1 MAQCHSAS
9 SARIASA
16 GMRRHLLQVSQATHS
31 IASSAGGSSSAEPEG
46 GADEAEAAAGW
57 AGSEPGVGSVGD
69 EAEETAE
76 GGGAATAAF
85 LPDDKKG
92 SIIVEP
98 WAFPLRPRRSF
109 GHLGERREGV
119 DEKGSLCCKL
129 VTDL

>member
-1 MAQCHSAS
+1 
-9 SARIASA
+9 
-16 GMRRHLLQVSQATHS
+16 MRRHLLQVSQATHS

-98 WAFPLRPRRSF
+98 WAFPLRQSAQHRLR
-109 GHLGERREGV
+109 GHLGERQKELTRREV
-119 DEKGSLCCKL
+119 CVVSL
-129 VTDL
+129 

>member
-1 MAQCHSAS
+1 
-9 SARIASA
+9 
-16 GMRRHLLQVSQATHS
+16 MRRHLLQVSQATHS

-57 AGSEPGVGSVGD
+57 AGSEPGVGSVGV

-98 WAFPLRPRRSF
+98 WAFPLRLAQHRLR
-109 GHLGERREGV
+109 GHLGRTPEGV

>member
-1 MAQCHSAS
+1 
-9 SARIASA
+9 
-16 GMRRHLLQVSQATHS
+16 MRRHLLQVSQATHS

-57 AGSEPGVGSVGD
+57 AGSEPAVGSVGD

-98 WAFPLRPRRSF
+98 WAFPLHPSAQT
-109 GHLGERREGV
+109 GSAATSGERREGV